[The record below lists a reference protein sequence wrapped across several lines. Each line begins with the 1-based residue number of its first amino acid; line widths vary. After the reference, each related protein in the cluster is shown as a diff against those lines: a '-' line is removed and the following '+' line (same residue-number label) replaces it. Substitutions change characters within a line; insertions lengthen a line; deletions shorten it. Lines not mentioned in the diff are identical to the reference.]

1 MRMSSTT
8 PTAARIACFVSAA
21 GLLAACATMKAA
33 GPRAEATLESRSGS
47 SVTGTV
53 GFRVVGQKLRVDAHI
68 AGLTPG

>member
-1 MRMSSTT
+1 MKLHGTMAGT
-8 PTAARIACFVSAA
+8 ARIACLVSAA
-21 GLLAACATMKAA
+21 ALLAGCATMEAA
-33 GPRAEATLESRSGS
+33 GPRAQAALESRSGS